1 MENYILEQT
10 AAQVQ
15 GDLNLVDDIAEAFSD
30 SKVYVE
36 GDIVLHNG
44 KLYSC
49 VYSSTKDDSGWVA
62 AHWQDASFSSVK
74 RWVSKRLAELA
85 KIAEYD
91 PASAY
96 VKGTKACYNGYVYSA
111 RVNIPAGSASR
122 EFDPS
127 EWSRESIFT
136 AGKGVR
142 INENN
147 QIDAIGLECLDEVP
161 TGPNT
166 SGAVRIV
173 VLDQEPDN
181 KYDGYIYLIK

>member
-1 MENYILEQT
+1 MENYILAQT

-49 VYSSTKDDSGWVA
+49 IYSSTKDDSGWVA

-74 RWVSKRLAELA
+74 RWVSKRLGELT
-85 KIAEYD
+85 KIAEYN
-91 PASAY
+91 PVSAY
-96 VKGTKACYNGYVYSA
+96 DKGAKACYNGYVYAA
-111 RVNIPAGSASR
+111 RVDIPAGSATR
-122 EFDPS
+122 EFNPS
-127 EWSRESIFT
+127 EWFRESIFT
-136 AGKGVR
+136 AGRGVV
-142 INENN
+142 IDANN
-147 QIDAIGLECLDEVP
+147 QIDVIGLMCITVAP

-166 SGAVRIV
+166 SGDVRIV